1 MIKIGESGRI
11 WSGWSS
17 FLKRA
22 VYWLQQVEQR
32 SIKVIRIKSLLIMVD
47 YLSNYEKKVYQ
58 FNRSSHR
65 RCTVKK
71 GVVRNFVKFTGKH
84 LCRGLFLIKLQ
95 AWGLQLY
102 KKETPAQ
109 VFSCKFCKISKNTF
123 FVQDLWAT
131 ASDLTPSF
139 FLWIFVSF

>member
-1 MIKIGESGRI
+1 MERLEEFDQVEVPF
-11 WSGWSS
+11 WSVQ
-17 FLKRA
+17 FIRCRK
-22 VYWLQQVEQR
+22 VEQR

-109 VFSCKFCKISKNTF
+109 VFSCKFCKISKKYF
-123 FVQDLWAT
+123 FYT
-131 ASDLTPSF
+131 TPLDDCFWFNSIGF
-139 FLWIFVSF
+139 FDEFL